1 VNNPSAEFAYLLA
14 FGLAAVVSF
23 ATAGWVNARYD
34 ARGTRPFVY
43 TFAVVGT
50 SALVAATHVAAAGS
64 RPVTEVATA
73 LELALPA
80 AAAVGWLWFA
90 ARYTDHW
97 LCEHR
102 PAQAVVIGFL
112 FVAVAVPLTN
122 PLHGLVYPAFER
134 AATPFIHYEP
144 VKGPLHYVIT
154 VTSYVPFVVGTALLV
169 RLLYDTRYLSRAI
182 VSVLLGATA
191 LASANAL
198 PYLVTV
204 PINHNPLY
212 MPLGATLA
220 GLGAAVA
227 LHYDLFTVTP
237 VARRT
242 VVTAIRDP
250 ILTVD
255 KTGRV
260 VDVNPA
266 FVETFT
272 DAETGEAVVYEPV
285 ERVAPMVA
293 ETVERAIEE
302 GQRGGE
308 PIEVGD
314 ERDDRRYT
322 LSVSP
327 VESGAHL
334 LGHTLVFRDVT
345 EAVRSRRELERQNEQ
360 LDEFARTAAHNLRNP
375 LGAVSGFTDVLASH
389 LEAVEEGRA
398 EYDHT
403 LVTESLGQVARHAER
418 MDGIVGDFLRVMRD
432 SKTVTSFEAVDVV
445 SAVDSA
451 RSLLEDDQLR
461 VTVDRPGV
469 VYGDRLRIAI
479 LLRSVF
485 QSSLDRVEEGAPVE
499 VRVRVTDDGLELTDD
514 AGSIPPG
521 DCEMLLEHGQTSH
534 YEVTGLGLVVA
545 RTLARVHHWEVEAE
559 PHAGGVKVRVTGA
572 ETVVEPGVDEPEAV
586 EPPDRLYPDGSD
598 GRR

>member
-1 VNNPSAEFAYLLA
+1 MNITSAQFAYIVA

-23 ATAGWVNARYD
+23 ATVGWVHDRYD

-50 SALVAATHVAAAGS
+50 SALVAATHVAAAAS

-97 LCEHR
+97 LCDHR
-102 PAQAVVIGFL
+102 PAKAVVAGFL
-112 FVAVAVPLTN
+112 LVAVVVPLTN
-122 PLHGLVYPAFER
+122 PLHGLVYPAFEL
-134 AATPFIHYEP
+134 AATPFVHYEP
-144 VKGPLHYVIT
+144 VKGPLHYAIT
-154 VTSYVPFVVGTALLV
+154 VASYVPFVVGTGLLV

-182 VSVLLGATA
+182 LSLLFGAAA
-191 LASANAL
+191 LAGANAL

-204 PINHNPLY
+204 PIDHNPLY

-220 GLGAAVA
+220 GIGAAAA
-227 LHYDLFTVTP
+227 LNYDLFTVTP

-272 DAETGEAVVYEPV
+272 DAEAGEAVVYEPV
-285 ERVAPMVA
+285 ETVAPVVA
-293 ETVERAIEE
+293 GAVTEAVERERAEE
-302 GQRGGE
+302 GVL
-308 PIEVGD
+308 EVTD

-375 LGAVSGFTDVLASH
+375 LGAVSGFTDVLGSH

-403 LVTESLGQVARHAER
+403 LVSESLAQVTRHAER

-432 SKTVTSFEAVDVV
+432 SKTVTSFEPVDVV
-445 SAVDSA
+445 AAVESA
-451 RSLLEDDQLR
+451 RSLLEDDPLR

-469 VYGDRLRIAI
+469 VYGDRLRVAI

-485 QSSLDRVEEGAPVE
+485 QSSLDRVDEGEPVE

-545 RTLARVHHWEVEAE
+545 RTLAQVHHWEVEAE
-559 PHAGGVKVRVTGA
+559 PHADGVRVRVTGA
-572 ETVVEPGVDEPEAV
+572 ETAVEPGADDPDALDHPG
-586 EPPDRLYPDGSD
+586 PPHPDDPG